1 MSGWIAFAL
10 LAALILLLLWRPGR
24 LDRSALML
32 VGAALFVAAA
42 GYVWQGSP
50 DERGA
55 PAAGREKPMQPD
67 TLFARERQEF
77 LSKFGET
84 GAILATADAFNRMGE
99 DEAAAGLLRNAIRK
113 RPKDVDLRIGYAHA
127 LFVIAQGNPTSAVNL
142 AFDKAQAIAPQ
153 SPAPRYFR
161 GLVQVE
167 AGDLAGA
174 ERIWQSLYNSLPAD
188 SQWRAP
194 LAKRLI
200 AFEVIRAA
208 QARQVAHP
216 Q

>member
-1 MSGWIAFAL
+1 MSGWIAFAVL
-10 LAALILLLLWRPGR
+10 GALVLLLLWRPGR
-24 LDRSALML
+24 LDRSVLML

-50 DERGA
+50 GEAGA
-55 PAAGREKPMQPD
+55 PAAGREAPMRED
-67 TLFARERQEF
+67 GLFAAERQLF

-84 GAILATADAFNRMGE
+84 GAVLATADAFNRMNE

-127 LFVIAQGNPTSAVNL
+127 LFVVAQGNVTPAVAL
-142 AFDKAQAIAPQ
+142 AFDRAEALAPQ

-174 ERIWQSLYNSLPAD
+174 ERTWRSLYDSLPAD
-188 SQWRAP
+188 SQWRTP
-194 LAKRLI
+194 LARRLM
-200 AFEVIRAA
+200 AFEVVRAA
-208 QARQVAHP
+208 DARQAAHP
-216 Q
+216 